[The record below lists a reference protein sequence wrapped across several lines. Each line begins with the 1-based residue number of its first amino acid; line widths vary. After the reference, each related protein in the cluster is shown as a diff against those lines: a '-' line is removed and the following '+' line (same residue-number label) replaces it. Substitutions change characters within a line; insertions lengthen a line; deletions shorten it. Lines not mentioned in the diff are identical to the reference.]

1 METPN
6 SLTPSQ
12 NRYGDKSQRSSTGT
26 IKTNFKT
33 FVLHH
38 QEKPEPPSKLEFD
51 FQRTSELVENRYD
64 NVLKEKDQNVF
75 RISAISRL
83 QEPGNESHRGPL
95 SKRSSLI
102 DDYQNARKSLIHE
115 DYVPKSAR
123 SSGRKLGAKDRI
135 SGNYGEEDEFSKF
148 KIKALNEE
156 NEALKYELMKVKE
169 DFMEKQKL
177 LKKSNDELILSYE
190 ERVYFQRNER
200 FNFLR

>member
-12 NRYGDKSQRSSTGT
+12 NRYGGGERSQRSSTGT
-26 IKTNFKT
+26 MKTNFKT

-38 QEKPEPPSKLEFD
+38 QEKSEPLSKPEFNL
-51 FQRTSELVENRYD
+51 QRSSSENKSP
-64 NVLKEKDQNVF
+64 NVLKEKDQHVF

-83 QEPGNESHRGPL
+83 HEPGNESHRGPL

-102 DDYQNARKSLIHE
+102 DDQYIRKSLINE
-115 DYVPKSAR
+115 DYIPRSAR
-123 SSGRKLGAKDRI
+123 SSGRKLGSRERI
-135 SGNYGEEDEFSKF
+135 TGNYGEEDEFSKF

-177 LKKSNDELILSYE
+177 LKRSNDDLILSYE
-190 ERVYFQRNER
+190 ERVY
-200 FNFLR
+200 